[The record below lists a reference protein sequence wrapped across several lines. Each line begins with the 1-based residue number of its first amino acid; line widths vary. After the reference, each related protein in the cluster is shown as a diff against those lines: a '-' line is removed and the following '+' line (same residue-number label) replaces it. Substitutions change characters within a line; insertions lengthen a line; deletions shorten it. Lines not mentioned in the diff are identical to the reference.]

1 MVVYVYLNRNNNLAM
16 ENQMAQDNANLE
28 VIFQTFPKS
37 MATPPAVRQVV
48 DVFKAKHFLIDS
60 KTHELNS
67 NAVLAEV
74 REPLESVGFQIE
86 KGKSSSEKIKV
97 PVLYGL
103 NGSTSKTFDAD
114 GFHSDLGIVLEVEAG
129 RAVVN
134 YQFLKDLF
142 QACAMQEAKHLVI
155 AVRNVYKGNKDFS
168 TVLGFMETLYSSS
181 RLVLPLASVTIIGY

>member
-1 MVVYVYLNRNNNLAM
+1 M
-16 ENQMAQDNANLE
+16 ENQVALDNANSE

-37 MATPPAVRQVV
+37 MATPITVRQVV
-48 DVFKAKHFLIDS
+48 EVFKSKHLSFNS
-60 KTHELNS
+60 KSNELNS
-67 NAVLAEV
+67 NSVLAVV
-74 REPLESVGFQIE
+74 REELESLGFQIE

-114 GFHSDLGIVLEVEAG
+114 GFHPDHGIVLEVEAG

-155 AVRNVYKGNKDFS
+155 AVRNTYKGSRDFS
-168 TVLGFMETLYSSS
+168 TVIGFMETLYASS
-181 RLVLPLASVTIIGY
+181 RLILPLASVTIIGY